1 MDEMKLKQILEQEV
15 SQDEKLSVG
24 ALAIVLTSIEI
35 FLFIYKNCHA
45 MRGWVKKSA
54 KKKGL
59 LYKKFLKNNV
69 YPKLENSNLTDEQ
82 KELAIEKIRKLI
94 IEDKLDEF
102 LPSD

>member
-1 MDEMKLKQILEQEV
+1 MDEIKLKQVVQSELEK
-15 SQDEKLSVG
+15 DEKLSIG
-24 ALAIVLTSIEI
+24 VLTIVVAVAEI
-35 FLFIYKNCHA
+35 FLFLYQNCYA
-45 MRGWVKKSA
+45 MKGWVKKSA

-82 KELAIEKIRKLI
+82 KELAIEKIRQMI

-102 LPSD
+102 IP